1 MSHTTLRSIAILAA
15 ATLVTA
21 TFAAAAAHAF
31 ASIDA
36 GNTLTKQKNY
46 GKALASWCGTK
57 DANVQQDCISVASG
71 PC

>member
-46 GKALASWCGTK
+46 GKALAS
-57 DANVQQDCISVASG
+57 
-71 PC
+71 

>member
-21 TFAAAAAHAF
+21 TFAAAAAAAAAHAF
-31 ASIDA
+31 AYIGA

-46 GKALASWCGTK
+46 GKALAS
-57 DANVQQDCISVASG
+57 
-71 PC
+71 